1 MRKEFEKSV
10 RNKGGHSFVHGWLQF
25 AVQEREREREALQHK
40 LLASCRVWRTCANRK
55 SHLLSKNFWR
65 QHRQCKNATFNLS
78 QLLHHFLFFAYF
90 FFLFFFFFR
99 AVTIH
104 KSTNSRL
111 KSLEKCVFQTALE
124 CRLDAFGT
132 SARGSRGG
140 IILWSFVFFLL
151 ELYLIL

>member
-25 AVQEREREREALQHK
+25 AVQERERERPF
-40 LLASCRVWRTCANRK
+40 SI
-55 SHLLSKNFWR
+55 NFWPAAEFDAR
-65 QHRQCKNATFNLS
+65 APIVNRTFFRRTFEGNIVSVKMQHSICPSFSTIFYFSRTFFS
-78 QLLHHFLFFAYF
+78 F
-90 FFLFFFFFR
+90 FFFFFR

-140 IILWSFVFFLL
+140 IIL
-151 ELYLIL
+151 